1 MIPATVDRLAKANNS
16 DDPASAPRISVVIPL
31 YNEEESIPHLRT
43 ALHEAL
49 DSSGYSYE
57 IIIVDDGSKDKSFRL
72 LREWALQDDR
82 LTVVR
87 LRRNF
92 GQTAA
97 FSAGF
102 DHARGEIVITM
113 DADLQNDP
121 ADIPEM
127 LKLLESHDCVA
138 GVRRKRDDSFSKR
151 ISSRIA
157 NRVRGAILND
167 GIHDAGCT
175 FRAIRR
181 EALEEL
187 PAFKAIHRFAPTIMK
202 GRGFRVVEMLVNH
215 RPRTRGVSK
224 YGIGNRLWVGIRD
237 MFGVRWFLSRTFE
250 PSRGE
255 ELEG

>member
-1 MIPATVDRLAKANNS
+1 MTNKPE
-16 DDPASAPRISVVIPL
+16 ISVVIPCF
-31 YNEEESIPHLRT
+31 NECGNFDPLLQELET
-43 ALHEAL
+43 ALQPL
-49 DSSGYSYE
+49 GRSYE
-57 IIIVDDGSKDKSFRL
+57 ILYIDDASTDNSQSEL
-72 LREWALQDDR
+72 LS
-82 LTVVR
+82 
-87 LRRNF
+87 LRAKYPGLRVIAHRKNA
-92 GQTAA
+92 GESAA
-97 FSAGF
+97 FLTGVKHSYG
-102 DHARGEIVITM
+102 DVLITM